1 MGWIYLDN
9 ISLWAKNK
17 RINIQTKIINRLMG
31 KLFSNRQN
39 KINKWNKT
47 CRYKLISELN
57 KALNFWI
64 RLRRHTI

>member
-1 MGWIYLDN
+1 
-9 ISLWAKNK
+9 
-17 RINIQTKIINRLMG
+17 MG

-64 RLRRHTI
+64 MLRRHIIEIKII